1 MLAHADDLRAEIAIE
16 GGDPALADAVLAD
29 WRRAPLDAADR
40 ALCAYA
46 EKLTR
51 TPGTI
56 NEADLRPLRAA
67 GLDDGAIHHA
77 FQVIGYFNYIN
88 RVADAVHVELE
99 PEMPS
104 YPDGSR

>member
-1 MLAHADDLRAEIAIE
+1 MLQHADDLRAEIARE
-16 GGDPALADAVLAD
+16 GGETGVADAVLVD
-29 WRRAPLDAADR
+29 WRRAPLEPVDS

-51 TPGTI
+51 DPGAMT
-56 NEADLRPLRAA
+56 EADLEPLRAA
-67 GLDDGAIHHA
+67 GLGDRAIHHA
-77 FQVIGYFNYIN
+77 IQVVSFFNYIN

>member
-1 MLAHADDLRAEIAIE
+1 MLSHADDLRAEIAVE

-29 WRRAPLDAADR
+29 WRAAPLDAADR
-40 ALCAYA
+40 ALCSYA

-51 TPGTI
+51 TPGAMT
-56 NEADLRPLRAA
+56 ESDLLPLRAA

-77 FQVIGYFNYIN
+77 IQVIGYFNYIN

-99 PEMPS
+99 PEMPP